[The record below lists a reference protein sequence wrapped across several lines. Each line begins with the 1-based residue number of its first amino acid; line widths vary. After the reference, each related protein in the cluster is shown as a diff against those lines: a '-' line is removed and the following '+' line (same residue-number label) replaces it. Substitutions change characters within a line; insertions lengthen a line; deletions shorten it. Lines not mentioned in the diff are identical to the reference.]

1 MKYETIGKLIFGQQR
16 LQMELGFV
24 TAAGA
29 APTGAEWDALLAD
42 VAAVDLAVEEL
53 QRNPASFDIEKASA
67 ALERC
72 VRAGNALKRYR
83 C

>member
-16 LQMELGFV
+16 LQTELGFV
-24 TAAGA
+24 TAAGT
-29 APTGAEWDALLAD
+29 APVGVEWDALLAD
-42 VAAVDLAVEEL
+42 VAAVDLAVAEL
-53 QRNPASFDIEKASA
+53 QANPASFDMEKASA

-72 VRAGNALKRYR
+72 VRAGNALREYR